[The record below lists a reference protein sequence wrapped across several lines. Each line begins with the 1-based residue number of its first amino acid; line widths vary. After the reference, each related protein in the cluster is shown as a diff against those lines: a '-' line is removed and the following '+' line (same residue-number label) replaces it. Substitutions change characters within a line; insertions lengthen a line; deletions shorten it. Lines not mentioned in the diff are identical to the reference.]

1 MIQITLNIDMNAAR
15 KEVLNLINAKL
26 PVKGRRGKS
35 DSADYAK
42 ALSAR
47 RLMNH
52 FHGYEKALEH
62 IRTDNGDKSLVPT
75 YINRE
80 QWWRASSD
88 ARENVASVL
97 DRLI

>member
-15 KEVLNLINAKL
+15 KEVLQLIDAKL
-26 PVKGRRGKS
+26 PLKGRRGKS

-42 ALSAR
+42 ALSAL

-52 FHGYEKALEH
+52 FDGYENALKH
-62 IRTDNGDKSLVPT
+62 IRADDSDKSLVPT

-80 QWWRASSD
+80 QWWRASSY